1 MRILLTIFFISFNSW
16 SFTQD
21 TIRNLNGIIIYQD
34 DRIIQKEFLNS
45 KNYVKIIYEYD
56 EFGTLIRRYWYN
68 KKDELLGVS
77 LDD

>member
-45 KNYVKIIYEYD
+45 K
-56 EFGTLIRRYWYN
+56 
-68 KKDELLGVS
+68 KDCCLKPI
-77 LDD
+77 